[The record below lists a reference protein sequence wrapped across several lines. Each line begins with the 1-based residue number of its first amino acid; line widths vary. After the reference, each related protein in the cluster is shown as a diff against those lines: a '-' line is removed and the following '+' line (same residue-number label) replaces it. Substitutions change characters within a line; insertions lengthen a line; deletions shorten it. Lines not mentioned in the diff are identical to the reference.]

1 MTFKWAVTAVVLTAC
16 LGIVAAD
23 PALARVKHH
32 KTSRHCV
39 DRTSSGPTL
48 YGFIF
53 NPPPQPNGCA
63 PAAFAGGHYLGQDP
77 DRFIRLQ
84 LNRDPRTSDWYY

>member
-1 MTFKWAVTAVVLTAC
+1 MKFKWAVMAVALTAG
-16 LGIVAAD
+16 LGITAAN
-23 PALARVKHH
+23 PAVARVKH
-32 KTSRHCV
+32 KAARHCV
-39 DRTSSGPTL
+39 DRSPSEPSF

-77 DRFIRLQ
+77 DPHIRLQ
-84 LNRDPRTSDWYY
+84 LNRDPRTGNWYY